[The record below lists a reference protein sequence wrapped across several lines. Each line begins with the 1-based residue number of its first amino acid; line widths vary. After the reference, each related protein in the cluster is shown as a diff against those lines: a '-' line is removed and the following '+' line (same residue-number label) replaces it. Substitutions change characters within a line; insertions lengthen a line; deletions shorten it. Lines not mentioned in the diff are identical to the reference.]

1 MANIAELRENIL
13 QAFSGEDS
21 RETVMLYDGISLL
34 NEPRWQSLGAMMCM
48 SVLPEWQRRELVSM
62 TMKRLEMSGTTEYEP
77 LLKSDLA
84 LLQQQQWRPLG
95 MKLIMDVLPDTDRQA
110 VASLVLHRAEELR
123 YEWEGG
129 AD

>member
-1 MANIAELRENIL
+1 MANIAELLENIL
-13 QAFSGEDS
+13 QAFAGEDS

-48 SVLPEWQRRELVSM
+48 SVLPEWQGRELVSM
-62 TMKRLEMSGTTEYEP
+62 TMKRLEMSVTTEYEP
-77 LLKSDLA
+77 LLKSDMA
-84 LLQQQQWRPLG
+84 LLQQPQWRPLG
-95 MKLIMDVLPDTDRQA
+95 MKLIMDVLPDADRQA

>member
-21 RETVMLYDGISLL
+21 RETMMLYDGISLL

-84 LLQQQQWRPLG
+84 LLQQQQWRPLW
-95 MKLIMDVLPDTDRQA
+95 MKLIMDVLPNADRQA